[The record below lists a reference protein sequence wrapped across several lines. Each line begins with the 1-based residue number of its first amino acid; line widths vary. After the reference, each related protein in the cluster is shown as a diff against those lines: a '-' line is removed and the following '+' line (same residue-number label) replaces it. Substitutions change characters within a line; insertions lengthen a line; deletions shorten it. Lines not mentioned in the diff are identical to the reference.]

1 MLYKPK
7 LSDLQPVMAEP
18 GGRKARPYLNSPTCS
33 VGAGFI
39 PARGEST
46 FAVAFV

>member
-1 MLYKPK
+1 MFCPK
-7 LSDLQPVMAEP
+7 LSDLKSVKAEP
-18 GGRKARPYLNSPTCS
+18 GGRKARPYGNSPTRW

-46 FAVAFV
+46 VDVPPV